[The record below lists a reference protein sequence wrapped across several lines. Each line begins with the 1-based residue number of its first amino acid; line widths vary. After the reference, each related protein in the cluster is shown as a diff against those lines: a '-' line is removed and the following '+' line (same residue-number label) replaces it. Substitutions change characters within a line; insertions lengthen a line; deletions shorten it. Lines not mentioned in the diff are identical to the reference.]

1 MRSTASLL
9 LLLFAVLGVSCTPD
23 IVPVVV
29 PTPDVRDQVRAP
41 FRVALV
47 GLDRAMLTRG
57 ATVEGAIGTKWQI
70 DARGAISQSV
80 HRALRSSEARPDSPL
95 VTIRLADF
103 DVDWTAQKAGGV
115 SALTLRS
122 VIQLEYTIGTAP
134 AARSATFVGRGRRV
148 DTGWAP
154 KIDQRIGDD
163 ISAVVDEA
171 TASVISQ
178 LVADLQRTEL
188 R

>member
-1 MRSTASLL
+1 MRATASLIL
-9 LLLFAVLGVSCTPD
+9 LLSAVLGVSCTPGV
-23 IVPVVV
+23 VPVVV
-29 PTPDVRDQVRAP
+29 PTPDVGDEVRAP
-41 FRVALV
+41 FRVTFV
-47 GLDRAMLTRG
+47 GFDRAMLTRG
-57 ATVEGAIGTKWQI
+57 ATVEGAIGTKWPI

-80 HRALRSSEARPDSPL
+80 QRALRSSEAGPDSPL

-122 VIQLEYTIGTAP
+122 VVQLEYTTGTAP
-134 AARSATFVGRGRRV
+134 AARSGTFVGRGRRV

-154 KIDQRIGDD
+154 KIDQRLGGD
-163 ISAVVDEA
+163 ISAVVEDA
-171 TASVISQ
+171 AASVVSQ
-178 LVADLQRTEL
+178 LVAELQRTEL